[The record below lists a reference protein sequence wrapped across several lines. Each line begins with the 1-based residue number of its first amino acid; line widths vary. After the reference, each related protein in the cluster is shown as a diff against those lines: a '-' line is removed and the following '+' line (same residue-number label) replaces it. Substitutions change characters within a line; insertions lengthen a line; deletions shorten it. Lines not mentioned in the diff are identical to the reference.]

1 MALLNIMNEISVEID
16 NRKYSIGI
24 FLDVSKAFD
33 TIDHNI
39 VLKKLEIYNIRGT
52 ALKWFSSY
60 LSCRTQ
66 FVSIGD
72 GFLNPSHIK
81 CSVRQGAVLGPLLF
95 IIYINDI
102 NKSSNLLKFILYAD
116 DTNLFAVHENH
127 EILINQINCEL
138 IKVSEWL
145 TNNKLSLNVK
155 KTHFIIFHN
164 RQKKIVRKLNIDKTQ
179 IDQVRSTKFL

>member
-1 MALLNIMNEISVEID
+1 MDELSVEMD
-16 NRKYSIGI
+16 NRIYSICI
-24 FLDVSKAFD
+24 FLDLSKAFD

-39 VLKKLEIYNIRGT
+39 LLKKLEIYGITGT

-72 GFLNPSHIK
+72 AISKPSYIK
-81 CSVRQGAVLGPLLF
+81 CGAPQGSVLGPLLF

-116 DTNLFAVHENH
+116 DHTNLFSAHENL
-127 EILINQINCEL
+127 EILINQTNCEL
-138 IKVSEWL
+138 IKVSAWL
-145 TNNKLSLNVK
+145 KLISY
-155 KTHFIIFHN
+155 H
-164 RQKKIVRKLNIDKTQ
+164 
-179 IDQVRSTKFL
+179 